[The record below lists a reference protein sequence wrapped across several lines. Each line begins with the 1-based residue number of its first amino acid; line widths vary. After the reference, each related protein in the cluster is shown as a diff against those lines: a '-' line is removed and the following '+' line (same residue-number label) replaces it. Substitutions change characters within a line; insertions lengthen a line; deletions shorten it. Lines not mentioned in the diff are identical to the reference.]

1 MMYLVNGLK
10 KNVAE
15 KKMRTHGIQL
25 VEVRHNWQD
34 SKRRVRVNSIC
45 YEEKFGTITENV
57 VFLHT
62 HKPTEG

>member
-1 MMYLVNGLK
+1 
-10 KNVAE
+10 
-15 KKMRTHGIQL
+15 MRTHGMQL